1 MVADGNNG
9 DATFLSREKESAT
22 SSFIIP
28 RPRFFNP
35 SAVVRKSRGGNLPHW
50 SQLGCTCFVT
60 WRTADSLPRERLD
73 ALERERR
80 EWRQAHAEPRGDAD
94 LAEYSRLF
102 EGRMQ
107 EWLDEGYG
115 ACVLRDAA
123 LRQRVEN
130 VILKFNHVRYV
141 VYALVV
147 MPNHV
152 HVLFMPTGC
161 ASAEKI
167 VSVWKGASAHAVNE
181 ALDATGGF
189 WQKESWDHLVRN
201 ERQFAKFVRYIRE
214 NDPGIAYCVYE
225 TGEHLK

>member
-1 MVADGNNG
+1 
-9 DATFLSREKESAT
+9 
-22 SSFIIP
+22 
-28 RPRFFNP
+28 
-35 SAVVRKSRGGNLPHW
+35 
-50 SQLGCTCFVT
+50 
-60 WRTADSLPRERLD
+60 
-73 ALERERR
+73 
-80 EWRQAHAEPRGDAD
+80 
-94 LAEYSRLF
+94 
-102 EGRMQ
+102 MQ

-214 NDPGIAYCVYE
+214 NDPGIAYCVYK
-225 TGEHLK
+225 TVEHLK